1 MKLFAR
7 SLLLAAFLAI
17 CTTGHATTSLSFEG
31 RGYWLNLEIGH
42 TDQPVVASVTFHK
55 PGDAKG
61 VVLRGNFLVKI
72 FDTRRKRMIIV
83 YKGSDPRVEP
93 FTLIV
98 RGERAALEMAGAR
111 INSGFS
117 WFM

>member
-1 MKLFAR
+1 MKFFAR
-7 SLLLAAFLAI
+7 SILLIILFAI
-17 CTTGHATTSLSFEG
+17 CMTAHATSSLSFEG

-61 VVLRGNFLVKI
+61 VVLRENFVVKI

-83 YKGSDPRVEP
+83 YKGGDPRVEP
-93 FTLIV
+93 FTLVV
-98 RGERAALEMAGAR
+98 RGERATLEMAGVR

>member
-7 SLLLAAFLAI
+7 SILLVVSLATCMTA
-17 CTTGHATTSLSFEG
+17 HATSSLSFEG

-42 TDQPVVASVTFHK
+42 TDQPVVASVAFHK

-61 VVLRGNFLVKI
+61 VVLRDNFVVKS

-83 YKGSDPRVEP
+83 YEGGDPRVEP
-93 FTLIV
+93 FTLV
-98 RGERAALEMAGAR
+98 VHGERATLEMAGAR
-111 INSGFS
+111 INSDFS

>member
-1 MKLFAR
+1 MKSFAR
-7 SLLLAAFLAI
+7 SIVFFIFITI
-17 CTTGHATTSLSFEG
+17 CMTAHATTSLSFEG

-61 VVLRGNFLVKI
+61 VVLRDNLVVKV

-83 YKGSDPRVEP
+83 YKGDHPRVEP
-93 FTLIV
+93 FALIV
-98 RGERAALEMAGAR
+98 RGERATLEIGGSR
-111 INSGFS
+111 INSDFS
-117 WFM
+117 WFR